1 MEYINNMLSQI
12 IVYTVTYALASLGIV
27 IGGRTGIFN
36 ISGEGSMLAAAS
48 IGFSVAFFSNS
59 WILGLI
65 AGAITGGI
73 FAFLLVYIHESWK
86 VDQFIIGIALVI
98 FGAGISDLIY
108 KLIFGVKLFLPES
121 PPVTQIIIP
130 GTTSIPII
138 SSFINQNAIVY
149 IMYVVTFLAYYIF
162 YKTRLG
168 LNLRAIGEDPKA
180 ADVVGINVK
189 AARYITSIIGGM
201 LIGIAGVYLPLVIT
215 GTYTS
220 GISNGRGFMAI
231 GIAIFASWR
240 PERTFIG
247 ALIFAAIEVIAFNMQ
262 LENSIIPYHFLLMMP
277 FLALLLIMVIF
288 KKSIEYPA
296 SLGKPYSRE

>member
-1 MEYINNMLSQI
+1 MDYINNLLSQI
-12 IVYTVTYALASLGIV
+12 IVYTATYALASLGIV

-36 ISGEGSMLAAAS
+36 ISGEGAMLSAAS
-48 IGFSVAFFSNS
+48 IGFAVAYFTKS
-59 WILGLI
+59 WILGLTG
-65 AGAITGGI
+65 GAIVGGI

-86 VDQFIIGIALVI
+86 VNQFIIGIALVI
-98 FGAGISDLIY
+98 FGSGISDLFY
-108 KLIFGVKLFLPES
+108 KLIFGVKLFLPEA

-130 GTTSIPII
+130 GTSSIPLL
-138 SSFINQNAIVY
+138 SAFVNQNAIVY
-149 IMYVVTFLAYYIF
+149 LAYLFTFLAYYIF

-180 ADVVGINVK
+180 ADVVGIKVRT
-189 AARYITSIIGGM
+189 ARYVTSIIGGM
-201 LIGIAGVYLPLVIT
+201 LIGMAGAYLPLVIT

-220 GISNGRGFMAI
+220 GITNGRGFMAI

-240 PERTFIG
+240 PERTLLG
-247 ALIFAAIEVIAFNMQ
+247 ALIFAAIEVIAFSMQ
-262 LENSIIPYHFLLMMP
+262 LGNSLIPYHFLLMLP
-277 FLALLLIMVIF
+277 FIALLLIMMIF

>member
-1 MEYINNMLSQI
+1 MEYVNNILSQI
-12 IVYTVTYALASLGIV
+12 IVYMVTYALASLGIV

-36 ISGEGSMLAAAS
+36 ISGEGAMLSAAS
-48 IGFSVAFFSNS
+48 LGFAVAFFSNS
-59 WILGLI
+59 WILGLLV
-65 AGAITGGI
+65 GAVVGGI

-86 VDQFIIGIALVI
+86 VNQFIIGIALVI
-98 FGAGISDLIY
+98 FGSGISDLIY

-121 PPVTQIIIP
+121 PPVTQITIP
-130 GTTSIPII
+130 GTTSIPIVTA
-138 SSFINQNAIVY
+138 FINQNAIVY
-149 IMYVVTFLAYYIF
+149 ITYIVTFIAYYIF

-180 ADVVGINVK
+180 ADVVGVNVRK
-189 AARYITSIIGGM
+189 ARYVASIIGGM

-220 GISNGRGFMAI
+220 GITNGRGFMAI

-240 PERTFIG
+240 PERTLIG

-262 LENSIIPYHFLLMMP
+262 LGNSVIPYHFLLMMP
-277 FLALLLIMVIF
+277 FLALLLIMIIF

-296 SLGKPYSRE
+296 GLGKPYSRE